1 MISPLAPVRPRADVL
16 DLITRGWRAYALIAA
31 LTICGAL
38 PGFFSIPPLDRDES
52 RFAQAT
58 AQMLETGD
66 FVRIAVQDDPRNKK
80 PVGIHWLQAA
90 AVAATSSVEAREI
103 WAYRLPS
110 MAGAVLAALA
120 ALWAGTALVGRRAA
134 FIGAALL
141 GVCLLLSTEGMIA
154 KTDAVL
160 CGVTTL
166 TLAALAHLRVRRPD
180 QSGFGLAFLAWAALG
195 VGILVK
201 GPITP
206 LVAALTLGALAL
218 WERRAAW
225 MRPLLQVWGPL
236 AAAAIVAPWV
246 IAIQISTGGAF
257 LSEAVGHDLG
267 TKISGGGEHP
277 FTPPGLHLALLP
289 ILSFP
294 MAIALVPAARLA
306 WAAARAPRA
315 SDEYST
321 LRFLVAWAV
330 PTFLMFELTP
340 TKLAHYTLPAYPAI
354 ALLAGAGLVAMMDKT
369 WTRTRWASVALAS
382 FAAAALVAVCAA
394 MTTLFPGAETLAR
407 SRMAETAVVGG
418 AAAAAWL
425 VALAMTRR
433 PEAWLA
439 LAVTAGLAFS
449 ITARER
455 FAPQMDTVLV
465 SRAASRALADA
476 ALHPR
481 LSAGVGPF
489 WIVGYRE
496 PSLVFSTITA
506 AKLADGEAAGRQAPA
521 DAAMLVEQRERSNL
535 DRELAARGLRFA
547 PIGPTVTGQNYSN
560 GETVA
565 LQPGRV
571 ERAVQAAD

>member
-1 MISPLAPVRPRADVL
+1 VISPLAPARPRTDVFNL
-16 DLITRGWRAYALIAA
+16 VTRGWRAYALIAA
-31 LTICGAL
+31 LTICATL

-66 FVRIAVQDDPRNKK
+66 FVRIAVQEDPRNKK

-90 AVAATSSVEAREI
+90 SVAATSSVETREI
-103 WAYRLPS
+103 WAYRAPS

-120 ALWAGTALVGRRAA
+120 TRWAGTALIGRRAA

-141 GVCLLLSTEGMIA
+141 GVSLLLSTEGMIA

-166 TLAALAHLRVRRPD
+166 MLAAMARLRVRQPG
-180 QSGFGLAFLAWAALG
+180 QSGVGLAFLAWAALG
-195 VGILVK
+195 VGVLIK

-206 LVAALTLGALAL
+206 AVGVLTLGTLAL

-225 MRPLLQVWGPL
+225 MRPLAQPWGPL
-236 AAAAIVAPWV
+236 AAAAIVAPWL
-246 IAIQISTGGAF
+246 IAIQISTNGAF

-294 MAIALVPAARLA
+294 MAVGLVPAARLA

-315 SDEYST
+315 SDDHAN
-321 LRFLVAWAV
+321 LRFLIAWAV

-354 ALLAGAGLVAMMDKT
+354 ALLAGAVLTMMMAQS

-382 FAAAALVAVCAA
+382 LSAAALVTVCAA
-394 MTTLFPGAETLAR
+394 MTTLFPGSEAVAR

-439 LAVTAGLAFS
+439 LALTAGLAFS

-455 FAPQMDTVLV
+455 LAPEMDGVLV
-465 SRAASRALADA
+465 SRAASQALVEA

-481 LSAGVGPF
+481 LSAGAGPL

-496 PSLVFSTITA
+496 PSLVFSTVTA
-506 AKLADGEAAGRQAPA
+506 AKLADGEAAGREATVGSA
-521 DAAMLVEQRERSNL
+521 VLVEQRERSSL

-547 PIGPTVTGQNYSN
+547 PIGPAVNGQNYSN

-565 LQPGRV
+565 LQPGRIDRV
-571 ERAVQAAD
+571 VQAAD